1 LQADWSLDDPERVHS
16 NYTDTVQWQR
26 GRGRCASQMND
37 SLAVELPSEPES
49 QATVSRPTVRP
60 KLRALTTLRF
70 FAALHVVLFH
80 MRVIGIL
87 SGGPWWYQNFASI
100 GYIGVNFFF
109 VLSGFI
115 LVYTYAGPP
124 LNVGRFWRARFAR
137 IYPAY
142 VVSLLASAPFFFFAV
157 RTLNLPFFAWS
168 KQHLVAACFLT
179 IGLLQ
184 SWVPNA
190 ALTWNSVCW
199 SLSVEAFFYAVFPL
213 LMLWSAD
220 TKPRKLL
227 LWIVGSCLVSLS
239 VSLLYVILHPDGIA
253 KINSGETT
261 LLWKNVLSFNPLVRL
276 PEFLVGV
283 FAGRL
288 FLARSDNRQLATPL
302 IMSGL
307 AVVATITLLVGKIP
321 SPFISAGFLSPAFGA
336 IIYGLALQPR
346 WGSFL
351 EARWLVLLGD
361 ASYSLYLL
369 HSIVISKVFDRLP
382 HLPWWL
388 RVCAAVA
395 ATLAASLF
403 SYLVVEEPAR
413 RILRPRGK
421 PAAGSLRSE
430 AAPAR
435 A

>member
-1 LQADWSLDDPERVHS
+1 MHS
-16 NYTDTVQWQR
+16 IPIAQP
-26 GRGRCASQMND
+26 
-37 SLAVELPSEPES
+37 LIVELPEDAAP
-49 QATVSRPTVRP
+49 ATTVTRPMRP
-60 KLRALTTLRF
+60 KLPALTTLRF

-100 GYIGVNFFF
+100 GYIGVNLFF

-115 LVYTYAGPP
+115 LVYTYAGPA
-124 LNVGRFWRARFAR
+124 LNIRRFWQARFAR

-168 KQHLVAACFLT
+168 KQHLVTACVLT
-179 IGLLQ
+179 LSLLQ
-184 SWVPNA
+184 SWIPNA

-213 LMLWSAD
+213 LLLWTAD
-220 TKPRKLL
+220 TKPRKLF
-227 LWIVGSCLVSLS
+227 LWMIGSSLVSLS
-239 VSLLYVILHPDGIA
+239 ISLLYVLLHPDGIS

-261 LLWKNVLSFNPLVRL
+261 LLWKNILSFNPLFRL
-276 PEFLVGV
+276 PELLVGV

-288 FLARSDNRQLATPL
+288 FLARNGNRKLATPL
-302 IMSGL
+302 VIGGL
-307 AVVATITLLVGKIP
+307 AIVAAITVLVGKIP
-321 SPFISAGFLSPAFGA
+321 SPFISAGFLSPAFAA
-336 IIYGLALQPR
+336 IIYGLALRPR
-346 WGSFL
+346 WSRLL

-388 RVCAAVA
+388 RVCAA
-395 ATLAASLF
+395 LAAALGASLI
-403 SYLVVEEPAR
+403 SYLIVEEPAR
-413 RILRPRGK
+413 RLLRPGGK
-421 PAAGSLRSE
+421 AAARRLQSQ
-430 AAPAR
+430 AAPA
-435 A
+435 